1 MTLKSARI
9 GCAALCVALMAG
21 QAFAECTPSAVSG
34 DLDFAVCKDW
44 PAYPGQSIHAKA
56 KFARAA
62 GSDVGASGF
71 YDLDLSVV
79 QEGQAGPI
87 ATFHQDSAFESNG
100 VALHELTLDTARYWV
115 APDIRAF
122 GVRTRF
128 TNSSRLN
135 PLDETQL
142 TLYVREGQT
151 LRPVLQQLLVYQY
164 GGEWDGNC
172 EGERSEITRT
182 VEIAKTSSQG
192 YADLIVRTRETG
204 TSSVGKGDACKDKIT
219 EYKPVSTILRYDGK
233 SYVLPPGFKG
243 L

>member
-1 MTLKSARI
+1 MTMKSMWI
-9 GCAALCVALMAG
+9 SAAAFGGWLMAG
-21 QAFAECTPSAVSG
+21 QAWSDCTPPAVSG
-34 DLDFAVCKDW
+34 DADFSVCKDW
-44 PAYPGQSIHAKA
+44 PAHPGQSISAKA
-56 KFARAA
+56 TFERAA
-62 GSDVGASGF
+62 GPDGGTSGF
-71 YDLDLSVV
+71 YDLDLSIAQDV
-79 QEGQAGPI
+79 QAGPI

-100 VALHELTLDTARYWV
+100 VALHELTLDTARYSV

-122 GVRTRF
+122 GVRSRF

-142 TLYVREGQT
+142 TLYVREGET

-182 VEIAKTSSQG
+182 VEIAKTSSHG

-219 EYKPVSTILRYDGK
+219 ESKPVSTTLRYDGK
-233 SYVLPPGFKG
+233 SYVVPQGLKG

>member
-1 MTLKSARI
+1 MTLKSAGI
-9 GCAALCVALMAG
+9 ACAALYAGLMAG
-21 QAFAECTPSAVSG
+21 QALAECTPSAVSG

-44 PAYPGQSIHAKA
+44 PAYPGQSISAKA
-56 KFARAA
+56 TFERAV
-62 GSDVGASGF
+62 GSDVETSGF
-71 YDLDLSVV
+71 YDFDLSVV
-79 QEGQAGPI
+79 QDGQAGPI
-87 ATFHQDSAFESNG
+87 ATLHQDSAFESNG
-100 VALHELTLDTARYWV
+100 VALYALTLDTARYAV
-115 APDIRAF
+115 APEVRAF

-142 TLYVREGQT
+142 TLYIREGET

-164 GGEWDGNC
+164 GGEWDGDC

-182 VEIAKTSSQG
+182 VEIAKTSSHG

-219 EYKPVSTILRYDGK
+219 EY
-233 SYVLPPGFKG
+233 
-243 L
+243 

>member
-1 MTLKSARI
+1 MTSARI
-9 GCAALCVALMAG
+9 ACAALYAALMAG
-21 QAFAECTPSAVSG
+21 QAIAQCGPPNLSV

-44 PAYPGQSIHAKA
+44 PAYPGQSISAKA
-56 KFARAA
+56 TFERAA
-62 GSDVGASGF
+62 GSDVETSGF
-71 YDLDLSVV
+71 YDLDLSIA
-79 QEGQAGPI
+79 QDGQAGPI
-87 ATFHQDSAFESNG
+87 ATLHQDSAFESNG
-100 VALHELTLDTARYWV
+100 VALHELTLDTARYAV
-115 APDIRAF
+115 APEVRAF

-142 TLYVREGQT
+142 TLYIREGQT

-182 VEIAKTSSQG
+182 VEIAKTSSHG

-219 EYKPVSTILRYDGK
+219 ESKPVSTTLRYNGK
-233 SYVLPPGFKG
+233 SYVLPQGFKA

>member
-1 MTLKSARI
+1 MTLKSAGI
-9 GCAALCVALMAG
+9 ACAALYAGLMAG
-21 QAFAECTPSAVSG
+21 QALAACTPSAVSG

-44 PAYPGQSIHAKA
+44 PAYPGQSISAKA
-56 KFARAA
+56 TFERAA
-62 GSDVGASGF
+62 GSDVETSGF
-71 YDLDLSVV
+71 YDFDLSVV
-79 QEGQAGPI
+79 QDGQAEPI
-87 ATFHQDSAFESNG
+87 ATLHQDSAFESNG
-100 VALHELTLDTARYWV
+100 VALYELTLDTARYSV
-115 APDIRAF
+115 APEVRAF

-142 TLYVREGQT
+142 TLYIREGVT

-164 GGEWDGNC
+164 GGEWDGDC

-182 VEIAKTSSQG
+182 VEIAKTSSHG

-219 EYKPVSTILRYDGK
+219 EYKPVSTTLRYNGR
-233 SYVLPPGFKG
+233 SYVLPQGFKG

>member
-1 MTLKSARI
+1 MTLKSAGI
-9 GCAALCVALMAG
+9 ACAALYAGLMAG
-21 QAFAECTPSAVSG
+21 QALAECTPSAVSG

-44 PAYPGQSIHAKA
+44 PAYPGQSISAKA
-56 KFARAA
+56 TFERAA
-62 GSDVGASGF
+62 GSDVGTSGF
-71 YDLDLSVV
+71 YDLDLSIA
-79 QEGQAGPI
+79 QDGQAGPI
-87 ATFHQDSAFESNG
+87 ATLHQDSAFESNG
-100 VALHELTLDTARYWV
+100 VALYELTLDTARYAV
-115 APDIRAF
+115 APKVRAF

-142 TLYVREGQT
+142 TLYIREGET

-182 VEIAKTSSQG
+182 VEIANTSSHG
-192 YADLIVRTRETG
+192 YADLIVRTKETG

-219 EYKPVSTILRYDGK
+219 EYKPVSTTLRYNGK
-233 SYVLPPGFKG
+233 SYVLPQGIKG